1 MVGYLLLWKS
11 ALFLERQRAAVDID
25 GLAGG
30 PLRRFAIYMSKR
42 RQRAAEHRSL
52 QSLDDHMLK
61 DIGISRC
68 DVEREIRGGRFG

>member
-1 MVGYLLLWKS
+1 MVDYLLFWKS
-11 ALFLERQRAAVDID
+11 ALFLDRHRAIDID
-25 GLAGG
+25 GLAVG
-30 PLRRFAIYMSKR
+30 PLQRFATFLSQR

-61 DIGISRC
+61 DIGLSRC

>member
-1 MVGYLLLWKS
+1 MVDYLLFWKS
-11 ALFLERQRAAVDID
+11 ALFLDRHRAIDID
-25 GLAGG
+25 GLSEG
-30 PLRRFAIYMSKR
+30 PLRRFTVFMAKR

-52 QSLDDHMLK
+52 QKLDDHMLK